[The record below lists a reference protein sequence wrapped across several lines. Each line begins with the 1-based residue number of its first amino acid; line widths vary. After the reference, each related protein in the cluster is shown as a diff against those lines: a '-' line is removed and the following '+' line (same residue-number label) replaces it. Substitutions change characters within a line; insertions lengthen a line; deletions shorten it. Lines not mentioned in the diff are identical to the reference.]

1 MKKEVSPVVVIVT
14 IVVVVAAI
22 AFYFVRSTGA
32 GKNAANIE
40 KTIQS
45 GLAGGPPGQNVGQPM
60 TGPPPGVMPRSG
72 GPPAPMIQMPSQPP
86 VPGQPMPPPR

>member
-1 MKKEVSPVVVIVT
+1 MKKEVSPVVVIVV
-14 IVVVVAAI
+14 IVIVVAAI
-22 AFYFVRSTGA
+22 AVYYVRGTAG

-45 GLAGGPPGQNVGQPM
+45 GLAGGPPGGNVGGGM

-72 GPPAPMIQMPSQPP
+72 GPATPMIQMPSQPP
-86 VPGQPMPPPR
+86 VPGQQQQPR